1 MSKLSFIGFCVEN
14 YADAIHRP
22 SNEVYRLFR
31 QEGLLDLLRS
41 DYEDLSGMS
50 AQYMI
55 HFCDE
60 YLNGTDSDSS
70 LLE

>member
-41 DYEDLSGMS
+41 DYEDLHGMG
-50 AQYMI
+50 I
-55 HFCDE
+55 E
-60 YLNGTDSDSS
+60 YLVQFCGEYLKGANPN
-70 LLE
+70 